1 MWVLLGGLITDIN
14 ACCPQCVSRECKV
27 GLRFLTLILLSGD
40 IILARD
46 DFFRSWTCL
55 YRHNASSFNITQLGE
70 AFWDRMSWS
79 LIMEQLD
86 DIDEAFMID
95 GEKSGL
101 GSTRR
106 RNSGRALNNDG
117 YVERK
122 RIGRK
127 MDLVAR
133 DITRPLD

>member
-1 MWVLLGGLITDIN
+1 M
-14 ACCPQCVSRECKV
+14 
-27 GLRFLTLILLSGD
+27 TLILLSGD

-46 DFFRSWTCL
+46 DFFRSC
-55 YRHNASSFNITQLGE
+55 SFNITQLGE